1 MNVYLVLIL
10 AILIGSHILTIIIER
25 MNLQRLTPELP
36 AEFYGFYDVAKYAES
51 QSYAKLNTKFG
62 LLQGTIQVIA
72 ITAFILSGG
81 FNIADQWVRS
91 LNYPPIVTGIV
102 YIFGL
107 GLAAGILNLPF
118 QIYDTFF
125 IEEKFGFNR
134 TTAKTFILDVLKGLI
149 LLLLLGTPILGLT
162 LWFFREVGPAA
173 PLYIWIVITLFQLF
187 MMFLA
192 PILIFP
198 VFNKFTPLE
207 DGELKDGIE
216 HYARK
221 HNFSMKGV
229 FTMDGSRRSSRA
241 NAFFTG
247 FGKSRRVVLFDT
259 LLANHSNEELLA
271 ILAHEIGHYRLNHMF
286 KQAAMAMAETGLTLY
301 ILSLF
306 INNRLLFDAFKMDTV
321 SVYASLIFFG
331 FLYSPISLLISIAM
345 NWFSRQY
352 EYQADRFAVETLGE
366 GKSLITALKKLSVDN
381 LSNLTPH
388 PWKVFLAYSHPPVLE
403 RIHAIRQTADN
414 L

>member
-1 MNVYLVLIL
+1 MNAYLILIL

-25 MNLQRLTPELP
+25 MNLKRLSPELP
-36 AEFYGFYDVAKYAES
+36 AEFSGFYNVEKYAES
-51 QSYAKLNTKFG
+51 QNYARVNTTFG
-62 LLQGTIQVIA
+62 LAQGTVQVVF

-81 FNIADQWVRS
+81 FNIVDQWVRS
-91 LNYPPIVTGIV
+91 LNYSPILTGIV

-107 GLAAGILNLPF
+107 ALAAGLLNLPF
-118 QIYDTFF
+118 QIYDTFV
-125 IEEKFGFNR
+125 IEEKYGFNR
-134 TTAKTFILDVLKGLI
+134 TTIKTFIFDIIKGLV
-149 LLLLLGTPILGLT
+149 LLLCLGAPILGLT
-162 LWFFREVGPAA
+162 LWFFREVGAAA
-173 PLYIWIVITLFQLF
+173 PLYIWVVVTLFQLF

-198 VFNKFTPLE
+198 LFNKFTPLE
-207 DGELKDGIE
+207 EGELRDSIE
-216 HYARK
+216 HYARR

-229 FTMDGSRRSSRA
+229 FKMDGSKRSTRS

-259 LLANHSNEELLA
+259 LMTNHSNEELLA
-271 ILAHEIGHYRLNHMF
+271 ILAHEIGHYRLKHIL
-286 KQAAMAMAETGLTLY
+286 KQAAMSIAETGLTLY

-306 INNRLLFDAFKMDTV
+306 INNRQLFDAFKMDEV

-331 FLYSPISLLISIAM
+331 FLYSPISLLISIVM

-352 EYQADRFAVETLGE
+352 EYQADKFAVETLGE
-366 GKSLITALKKLSVDN
+366 GKPLITALKKLSVDN

-403 RIHAIRQTADN
+403 RIHAIRRTADN